1 MESTEHLFRR
11 EAGRMVCALTRL
23 FGLHNFS
30 LAEDVVQDA
39 FCKALESWSK
49 GGIPDSPSAWL
60 MATAKHRALDV
71 LRRERTARKFAPELG
86 RLLDSE
92 WTLAPVVEEMFA
104 PSAIK
109 DDLLRMMFSCCQP
122 QLTEHAQVALIL
134 NVLCGF
140 RAIEVAGAF
149 VSSLAATEKRIQ
161 RAKQVLAA
169 SKTLFD
175 IAVAEDFVD
184 RLPAVHRALY
194 LLFNEGYHG
203 ASGEHAIR
211 ADLCREA
218 MRLLAILLDHPRGA
232 TPTTYALSS
241 LMCLNTARLPG
252 RLDGAGNLL
261 SLVDQDRTLWDQ
273 QLIREGLQLLDLSA
287 SGDYV
292 SEYHVEAAIAATHAS
307 AANAKTTD
315 WTRIAALY
323 DELIALRPTPVVA
336 LNRAIA
342 VAQAEGPERGL
353 EELQAIGGKER
364 LSDYPFYWAALGELE
379 LSRGRIAAAGEH
391 LEAARIRARNPVER
405 RFYAQRLGVLHSKAD

>member
-1 MESTEHLFRR
+1 
-11 EAGRMVCALTRL
+11 
-23 FGLHNFS
+23 
-30 LAEDVVQDA
+30 
-39 FCKALESWSK
+39 
-49 GGIPDSPSAWL
+49 

-104 PSAIK
+104 PNAIK

-122 QLTEHAQVALIL
+122 QLSEQAQVTLVL

-140 RAIEVAGAF
+140 RANEVANAF

-169 SKTLFD
+169 SKSLFD
-175 IAVAEDFVD
+175 ITVAKDFVN

-194 LLFNEGYHG
+194 LVFNEGYHA
-203 ASGEHAIR
+203 ASAEHAVR

-218 MRLLAILLDHPRGA
+218 MRLTAILLDHPLGA

-241 LMCLNTARLPG
+241 LMCLDMARLPA
-252 RLDGAGNLL
+252 RLDDAGNLL
-261 SLVDQDRTLWDQ
+261 SLADQDRRLWDQ
-273 QLIREGLQLLDLSA
+273 QLIKEGMQLLDLSA

-292 SEYHVEAAIAATHAS
+292 SEYHLEAAIAATHAS
-307 AANAKTTD
+307 AASADTTG
-315 WTRIAALY
+315 WQRIVALY
-323 DELIALRPTPVVA
+323 DELIALRPTPIVA

-353 EELQAIGGKER
+353 EELHAIGAKER

-379 LSRGRIAAAGEH
+379 LSCGRRSAAEEH
-391 LEAARIRARNPVER
+391 LKAARARARNPVER
-405 RFYAQRLGVLHSKAD
+405 RFFGQRLGALHSKAD